1 MEYGIISILIPLLT
15 IFLAIITKDVI
26 VSLMGGIFAGLLV
39 LNGYNP
45 LTAFVA
51 LFDGIINLL
60 SEGWIAKTLL
70 FSLMIGAV
78 IKLLSSSGAVNRF
91 INWLSIKAE
100 RIDSPKGAM
109 LLAYIIGVVIFI
121 ESSITA
127 LVAGTVAKPLCDKNG
142 VSREKLAYICDSTSA
157 PICSLIPLN
166 AWGALLLGLI
176 VTAIDTQVISGDS
189 VSLLIASIPYNFYSL
204 FTLVIV
210 LVVILLDINIGPM
223 KYATPHPYVIVEDVE
238 YQGKASAFPMLL
250 PLIIMVVSVPF
261 GLYLTGDGDIF
272 KGSGSTSVYYAIIV
286 TLLFMYVYYVGTKML
301 SHKAYFKG
309 FFEGLGDM
317 IPVML
322 ILLFAIFIGKVIGD
336 LGTAKYLAH
345 LLNGNINPI
354 FVPLL
359 IFLVA
364 AITAFSTGTSW
375 GTFSIMMPIGLALG
389 ATMDLHIP
397 LVIAAVIS
405 GGIFGDHASP
415 ISDTTIISSMAAGCD
430 HVEHVRTQL
439 PYALFGGL
447 LASIG
452 FLLSGWVTIRV
463 WPMSAVVKK
472 YAMARF
478 FRSMALLIGSGL
490 GFFQQEKHPFF
501 YLHPRW
507 EL

>member
-1 MEYGIISILIPLLT
+1 MEYGILSILIPLLT

-51 LFDGIINLL
+51 LFDGIISLL

-78 IKLLSSSGAVNRF
+78 IKLLSTSGAVSRF
-91 INWLSIKAE
+91 VHWLSTRAQS
-100 RIDSPKGAM
+100 IDSPKGAM
-109 LLAYIIGVVIFI
+109 LLAYVIGVVIFI
-121 ESSITA
+121 ESSITS

-176 VTAIDTQVISGDS
+176 VTAIDSQVISGDG

-204 FTLVIV
+204 ITLLIV
-210 LVVILLDINIGPM
+210 LGVILLDVNIGPM
-223 KYATPHPYVIVEDVE
+223 KHTTPQPYITEDMHHE
-238 YQGKASAFPMLL
+238 GKASPFPMVL
-250 PLIIMVVSVPF
+250 PLIVMVLAVPF
-261 GLYLTGDGDIF
+261 GLYLTGDGDMF

-286 TLLFMYVYYVGTKML
+286 TLLFMYVYYVSTKML
-301 SHKAYFKG
+301 SHKEYFKS

-322 ILLFAIFIGKVIGD
+322 ILLFAIFIGKVIGE

-345 LLNGNINPI
+345 LLSGNISPVLI
-354 FVPLL
+354 PLL

-364 AITAFSTGTSW
+364 SITAFSTGTSW

-439 PYALFGGL
+439 PYALFGGI
-447 LASIG
+447 LAGFG
-452 FLLSGWVTIRV
+452 FLVAGWVT
-463 WPMSAVVKK
+463 
-472 YAMARF
+472 
-478 FRSMALLIGSGL
+478 G
-490 GFFQQEKHPFF
+490 
-501 YLHPRW
+501 
-507 EL
+507 

>member
-1 MEYGIISILIPLLT
+1 MEYGIISIAIPLLT

-26 VSLMGGIFAGLLV
+26 VSLIGGIFAGLLV

-78 IKLLSSSGAVNRF
+78 IKLLSTSGAVNRF
-91 INWLSIKAE
+91 VNWLSNKAE
-100 RIDSPKGAM
+100 KIDSPKGAM
-109 LLAYIIGVVIFI
+109 LLAYVIGVVIFI
-121 ESSITA
+121 ESSITS

-176 VTAIDTQVISGDS
+176 VTAIDGNVISGDG

-204 FTLVIV
+204 FTLAIV
-210 LVVILLDINIGPM
+210 LGVIFLNINIGPM
-223 KYATPHPYVIVEDVE
+223 KHTTAQPYHTEHLHHEGKATP
-238 YQGKASAFPMLL
+238 FPMLL
-250 PLIIMVVSVPF
+250 PLMVMILAVPF
-261 GLYLTGDGDIF
+261 GLYLTGKGDIF

-286 TLLFMYVYYVGTKML
+286 TLLFMYVYYVSTKVL
-301 SHKAYFKG
+301 THKAYFKG
-309 FFEGLGDM
+309 LYEGLGDM

-322 ILLFAIFIGKVIGD
+322 ILMFALFIGKVIGD

-345 LLNGNINPI
+345 LLSGNISPVL
-354 FVPLL
+354 VPLL
-359 IFLVA
+359 IFVVA
-364 AITAFSTGTSW
+364 SITAFSTGTSW

-389 ATMDLHIP
+389 ASMGLDTP

-439 PYALFGGL
+439 PYALLGGV
-447 LASIG
+447 LAGVG
-452 FLLSGWVTIRV
+452 FLVAGWVMI
-463 WPMSAVVKK
+463 
-472 YAMARF
+472 
-478 FRSMALLIGSGL
+478 
-490 GFFQQEKHPFF
+490 
-501 YLHPRW
+501 
-507 EL
+507 

>member
-1 MEYGIISILIPLLT
+1 MEYGIISIAIPLLT

-26 VSLMGGIFAGLLV
+26 VSLIGGIFAGLLV

-45 LTAFVA
+45 LTAFTT
-51 LFDGIINLL
+51 LFNGVIALL
-60 SEGWIAKTLL
+60 SEGWIAKTLI

-78 IKLLSSSGAVNRF
+78 IKLLGSSGAVNSF
-91 INWLSIKAE
+91 VSWLSSRAK

-121 ESSITA
+121 ESSITS

-176 VTAIDTQVISGDS
+176 VTAIDANVISGDG

-210 LVVILLDINIGPM
+210 LGVIFFNIEIGPM
-223 KYATPHPYVIVEDVE
+223 KDAVAHPYHTEHIAYEAEDTP
-238 YQGKASAFPMLL
+238 FPMLL
-250 PLIIMVVSVPF
+250 PLIVMVVAVPV
-261 GLYLTGDGDIF
+261 GLYLTGEGDIF

-286 TLLFMYVYYVGTKML
+286 TLLFMYLYYVSTNML
-301 SHKAYFKG
+301 SHKAFFKG
-309 FFEGLGDM
+309 FYEGLGEM
-317 IPVML
+317 IPIML
-322 ILLFAIFIGKVIGD
+322 ILLFAIFIGKIIGD

-345 LLNGNINPI
+345 LLSGNINPA
-354 FVPLL
+354 FVPML
-359 IFLVA
+359 IFIVA
-364 AITAFSTGTSW
+364 SITAFSTGTSW

-389 ATMDLHIP
+389 ASMGLEIP

-415 ISDTTIISSMAAGCD
+415 ISDTTIIYSMAAGCD

-439 PYALFGGL
+439 PYALIGGV
-447 LASIG
+447 LAG
-452 FLLSGWVTIRV
+452 V
-463 WPMSAVVKK
+463 A
-472 YAMARF
+472 F
-478 FRSMALLIGSGL
+478 FVAGYIYS
-490 GFFQQEKHPFF
+490 
-501 YLHPRW
+501 
-507 EL
+507 